1 MQPSE
6 SENPTITRPER
17 VLIVG
22 AGPVGHILAESLTR
36 AGFALRH
43 WARSRGPLWEEAAQR
58 HCVDIAIVAVR
69 DEAIGQAAHFLVDHA
84 AAGERTVLLH
94 CAGALPPQAVFGE
107 LAGRIKGYGVLHPLR
122 SFVEGAVGGDEPPA
136 NARPGSGPLGGTVM
150 AVGGDDV
157 GLATAQMLCEALG
170 GVPLAVSPEQ
180 QAAYHA
186 AAVMAAGHVAALI
199 EVAVHV
205 LTRVGLHRPEAER
218 ALAALTRSVTRN
230 IDQVGLPAALTGPFA
245 RGDVAT
251 VARHLQALGAM
262 SAEAE
267 AVYRGLSAS
276 SLDLAYRKGAAA
288 PESLD
293 RISELIYPP
302 GQSGSF
308 KPTKQRD

>member
-6 SENPTITRPER
+6 NQNENPHVIHPGHPER
-17 VLIVG
+17 ILVVG
-22 AGPVGHILAESLTR
+22 AGPVGHILADSLTR
-36 AGFALRH
+36 AGFELRH
-43 WARSRGPLWEEAAQR
+43 WARSRGPLFAETAQR
-58 HCVDIAIVAVR
+58 RPVDIAIMAVR
-69 DEAIGQAAHFLVDHA
+69 DEAIGQAAHFLVEHA
-84 AAGERTVLLH
+84 GADQSTVLLH
-94 CAGALPPQAVFGE
+94 CAGALPPQAVFGD
-107 LAGRIKGYGVLHPLR
+107 LVGRIKGYGVLHPLR
-122 SFVEGAVGGDEPPA
+122 SFVDGAVSCDEPPA
-136 NARPGSGPLGGTVM
+136 TAKPGSGPLGGTVM
-150 AVGGDDV
+150 AIGGDDI

-218 ALAALTRSVTRN
+218 ALAALTRSVTKN

-251 VARHLQALGAM
+251 VGRHLQALGAM

-267 AVYRGLSAS
+267 AVYRALSAS
-276 SLDLAYRKGAAA
+276 SLDLGYRKGAA
-288 PESLD
+288 PPDTLD
-293 RISELIYPP
+293 RISDLIY
-302 GQSGSF
+302 G
-308 KPTKQRD
+308 KRRD